1 MNSSRFFKTG
11 FTLIFLLSHM
21 AMSPLFSQ
29 DLEVAPIRVNF
40 NIAPGETQSRTVAVK
55 NHSNRKET
63 VTMRIQD
70 FLVQRTGEREMLS
83 GGSTRNT
90 IANWITVSPAILELE
105 PNEERTVQLTLQAPV
120 DDYRSRWGVMS
131 FATAVEQPV
140 FSADRDLQTGVTIS
154 GRIDIFLSYNPAGGD
169 PGRLEISNLR
179 ETESSNPEE
188 RRFQVN
194 LENVGERIINGRV
207 FLIASNLQTA
217 SEERFRTVEVAT
229 YPQTMRTVELTL
241 PATLPPGRYSLAAI
255 LDYPGSASLKG
266 TQIIIDV
273 E

>member
-1 MNSSRFFKTG
+1 MNITFRIKTG
-11 FTLIFLLSHM
+11 FIFLLTCLLAHQGK
-21 AMSPLFSQ
+21 SQ

-40 NIAPGETQSRTVAVK
+40 NVAPGETQSRNVAVK

-70 FLVQRTGEREMLS
+70 FLVQRTGEREMLA

-90 IANWITVSPAILELE
+90 IANWITINPAILELE

-120 DDYRSRWGVMS
+120 DDYISRWGIMS

-140 FSADRDLQTGVTIS
+140 FSADRELQTGVSIS
-154 GRIDIFLSYNPAGGD
+154 GRIDIFLTYNPRGGD

-179 ETESSNPEE
+179 ETDSNNPEE
-188 RRFQVN
+188 RRFLVN
-194 LENVGERIINGRV
+194 LENVGDRIINGQV

-217 SEERFRTVEVAT
+217 QEERFRTVEASI
-229 YPQTMRTVELTL
+229 YPQTVRTMELVL
-241 PATLPPGRYSLAAI
+241 PASLSPGRYSLAAI
-255 LDYPGSASLKG
+255 LDYHGSASLKG

>member
-1 MNSSRFFKTG
+1 MSNFFLLRTG
-11 FTLIFLLSHM
+11 FSLLLAGLFTLS
-21 AMSPLFSQ
+21 AYAQ

-40 NIAPGETQSRTVAVK
+40 NIAPGETQSRTVSVK

-70 FLVQRTGEREMLS
+70 FLVQRSGEREMLP

-90 IANWITVSPAILELE
+90 IASWITMNPSILELE
-105 PNEERTVQLTLQAPV
+105 PNEERTVQLNLQAPV
-120 DDYRSRWGVMS
+120 DDYSSRWGIMS

-140 FSADRDLQTGVTIS
+140 FSADRDLQTGVSIS
-154 GRIDIFLSYNPAGGD
+154 GRIDIFLSYNPRGGD
-169 PGRLEISNLR
+169 LGRLEISNLR
-179 ETESSNPEE
+179 EVDSENTEE
-188 RRFQVN
+188 RSFLVN
-194 LENVGERIINGRV
+194 LENVGERIINGQL

-217 SEERFRTVEVAT
+217 QEQRFRTVEVST
-229 YPQTMRTVELTL
+229 YPQTVRTVTL
-241 PATLPPGRYSLAAI
+241 SLPKTLAPGRYSLAAI
-255 LDYPGSASLKG
+255 LDYPGSTSLKG